1 VVLVKFEGAQGKACL
16 ASDFEEMGFYI
27 IVPVQT
33 MIDQKLPENVECY
46 NYLVSMITNDAR
58 CRREIKSRIV
68 MANAA
73 FNKKK
78 TLFAGKLDL
87 NFGKKLVKCHI

>member
-1 VVLVKFEGAQGKACL
+1 MKYESAQGKACL
-16 ASDFEEMGFYI
+16 ASDFEEIEFYG

-33 MIDQKLPENVECY
+33 MIDQKQPETVEY
-46 NYLVSMITNDAR
+46 YKYLGSMITSDAR
-58 CRREIKSRIV
+58 RTCETKSRIV

-78 TLFAGKLDL
+78 NLFDIKLDL
-87 NFGKKLVKCHI
+87 NFRKKLVKCDI